1 MHNISVI
8 PTLISKVITKLD
20 LPKASRPRSITVA
33 VLKNYEPNPP
43 YTERV
48 T

>member
-20 LPKASRPRSITVA
+20 LPKPSHPHSITVA

-43 YTERV
+43 YMERV